1 MSIWW
6 TPSYIS
12 YDEADK
18 IVEDYEKG
26 ICIYGNV
33 TDWENSLRGK
43 KDDLDYKNPVQ
54 RLLKEIDEK
63 RACQHEAEE
72 LIRDSSKP
80 EWYSFRYLTRDEIV
94 RIVVTNREKMGLP
107 PYPAKDDTE
116 GMLCYNAILD
126 KWVVMHPNQAYG
138 IKVLIDCEQAR
149 KKKAWAALPW
159 SVRAKEFLFDAGVY
173 LLWFVLAVITL
184 PISIIYR
191 ILLLKSQSDRTICF
205 EDDFG
210 GYYKW
215 CKAEKHKFHKY
226 L

>member
-1 MSIWW
+1 MSSWW
-6 TPSYIS
+6 TPSYIPF
-12 YDEADK
+12 DEADK

-26 ICIYGNV
+26 ICIYGSV

-63 RACQHEAEE
+63 RACQHKAEE
-72 LIRDSSKP
+72 LIRDSSKF

-116 GMLCYNAILD
+116 GMFRYNAILD
-126 KWVVMHPNQAYG
+126 AWVVSHPNQAYG
-138 IKVLIDCEQAR
+138 ITKLIDCEQAG

-159 SVRAKEFLFDAGVY
+159 KVRAKEFLLKAGFY
-173 LLWFVLAVITL
+173 LLVFVFSVITL
-184 PISIIYR
+184 PISIYQHLR
-191 ILLLKSQSDRTICF
+191 IKSQSGLDIIV
-205 EDDFG
+205 DDFG

-215 CKAEKHKFHKY
+215 CEAEKHKFHKY

>member
-1 MSIWW
+1 MSSWW
-6 TPSYIS
+6 TPSYIPF
-12 YDEADK
+12 DEADK

-26 ICIYGNV
+26 ICIYGSV

-72 LIRDSSKP
+72 LIRDSSKL

-107 PYPAKDDTE
+107 PYPAKDDME
-116 GMLCYNAILD
+116 GTLRYNTILD
-126 KWVVMHPNQAYG
+126 AWVVSHPNQAYG
-138 IKVLIDCEQAR
+138 IQLLKDFEQAEE
-149 KKKAWAALPW
+149 KEAWAALPW
-159 SVRAKEFLFDAGVY
+159 KVRAKKFLGDAAFKLLEFILV
-173 LLWFVLAVITL
+173 VIAL
-184 PISIIYR
+184 PIDVISRVLKLDRSQKSILIR
-191 ILLLKSQSDRTICF
+191 
-205 EDDFG
+205 DDFG
-210 GYYKW
+210 SYYKW
-215 CKAEKHKFHKY
+215 CEAEKHKFHKY

>member
-6 TPSYIS
+6 TPSYIP

-26 ICIYGNV
+26 GCIYGNV

-63 RACQHEAEE
+63 RACQHKAEE
-72 LIRDSSKP
+72 LILDSAKL
-80 EWYSFRYLTRDEIV
+80 ERYSSRYLTRDEIV
-94 RIVVTNREKMGLP
+94 RIVVTYREQMGLP
-107 PYPAKDDTE
+107 PYQAKDDTE
-116 GMLCYNAILD
+116 GMLRYNAILD
-126 KWVVMHPNQAYG
+126 AWVVSHPNQAYG
-138 IKVLIDCEQAR
+138 IKLLRDYEQA
-149 KKKAWAALPW
+149 KKKQAWAALPW
-159 SVRAKEFLFDAGVY
+159 KVRAKEFLFDAGVY
-173 LLWFVLAVITL
+173 LLMFIFAVITF
-184 PISIIYR
+184 PISIYQNLR
-191 ILLLKSQSDRTICF
+191 IKSQSELNIIV
-205 EDDFG
+205 DDFG